1 MPAVRPSL
9 QAVFTLLLGPFAFFN
24 AQKTKYLQMLTS
36 LMRWMGKNKPCF
48 LSSIW
53 SKIILLQTG
62 FPAFHLS
69 LFVLFAFFSFSSS
82 LLFSSIH
89 MHFPCPPP
97 PPISSPSPVW
107 QPVQVR
113 PSWFGP
119 ARCLWLPSPHSS
131 AWQAWQTVPSLIGPS
146 VRGRRAK
153 RNQPAAVEITAESPR
168 PPHAS
173 AR

>member
-36 LMRWMGKNKPCF
+36 LMRWMGKNKPAF

-97 PPISSPSPVW
+97 PRFIP
-107 QPVQVR
+107 
-113 PSWFGP
+113 
-119 ARCLWLPSPHSS
+119 LPRVAAGS
-131 AWQAWQTVPSLIGPS
+131 GPS
-146 VRGRRAK
+146 IMVWSCSLPLPPVSSFLSLAGLTDGPEPDWTVSQGETGQ
-153 RNQPAAVEITAESPR
+153 NEPASRCGNHSWITAPT
-168 PPHAS
+168 